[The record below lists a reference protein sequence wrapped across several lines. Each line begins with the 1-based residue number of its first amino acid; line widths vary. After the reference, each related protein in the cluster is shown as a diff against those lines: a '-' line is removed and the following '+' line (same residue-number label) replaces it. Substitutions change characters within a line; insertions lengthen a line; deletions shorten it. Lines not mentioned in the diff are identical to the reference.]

1 MNYLIKNQAA
11 FSYPMPT
18 GPVLIKVKVTPR
30 LVCDEAK
37 AIYSNFIPKANEVK
51 FISLQDL
58 IYSFVK

>member
-18 GPVLIKVKVTPR
+18 GPVLIKEKVTPR

-37 AIYSNFIPKANEVK
+37 AIYSKFIPKANEVK
-51 FISLQDL
+51 FIS
-58 IYSFVK
+58 